1 MTTIVND
8 TSEAVCLSSD
18 YKVYLKPIAKMTIS
32 VALPHLKLPGKSI
45 SNWEVMERVK
55 AMVAPEQF
63 SSLRISKSTL
73 EFIRFEGEVE
83 NKMVVKSLL
92 SHLDGKSIKLSGFTD
107 VLKVSL
113 ILQSSGA
120 EIKNVLLEYID
131 VERTD
136 VLLKAIS
143 HPVFPL
149 LLRFVQ

>member
-18 YKVYLKPIAKMTIS
+18 YKIYLKPIAKMTIS
-32 VALPHLKLPGKSI
+32 VALPQLKLPGKSI

-83 NKMVVKSLL
+83 NKMVVKGLL

-113 ILQSSGA
+113 ILQSSGV

-131 VERTD
+131 VEPTD
-136 VLLKAIS
+136 VLLKAKS
-143 HPVFPL
+143 QPVFPL

>member
-1 MTTIVND
+1 MFLTVLFSPTMLQLTFLSTTMTTIVND
-8 TSEAVCLSSD
+8 TSEAICLSSE
-18 YKVYLKPIAKMTIS
+18 YKVYLKPIAKMTVS
-32 VALPHLKLPGKSI
+32 VALPQLKLPGKSI

-107 VLKVSL
+107 VLKVRL
-113 ILQSSGA
+113 ILQSS
-120 EIKNVLLEYID
+120 VLYIL
-131 VERTD
+131 VCQC
-136 VLLKAIS
+136 
-143 HPVFPL
+143 PVYS
-149 LLRFVQ
+149 RFM

>member
-1 MTTIVND
+1 MTV
-8 TSEAVCLSSD
+8 
-18 YKVYLKPIAKMTIS
+18 S
-32 VALPHLKLPGKSI
+32 VALPQLKLPGKSI

-113 ILQSSGA
+113 ILQS
-120 EIKNVLLEYID
+120 
-131 VERTD
+131 
-136 VLLKAIS
+136 
-143 HPVFPL
+143 L
-149 LLRFVQ
+149 LLSSGFYVKPYVNHAFLCFLGSCDRE